1 MIETQRRGQHG
12 GVGQLHV
19 VLSEQREDFRLRVRA
34 AASAVVAR
42 DAAARQRLGVGGVI
56 LHPLLVPLAAQRQVL
71 INQIVERDAD
81 FTVQHHIR
89 QIDIRELITVKDPLG
104 APGQAFAFAR
114 VAGALVLRPV
124 AGGHPVVPGAVPG
137 DRVGV
142 AIQTV
147 GLFTVVLFHQVV
159 GVGVLSVAGVEVAL
173 AAVAGFKLQ
182 RLHRGEFPAHQTID
196 VFILYPFAPGRQ
208 GVGIDPGTFGLMTL
222 VDIPGVG
229 LRFVEVTE
237 QTEAEIAAQRAAE
250 AEVSAFGGAFILV
263 LRGVHIGVP

>member
-42 DAAARQRLGVGGVI
+42 DGAARQRLGIGGVI

-81 FTVQHHIR
+81 FAVQHHIR
-89 QIDIRELITVKDPLG
+89 QIDIRELVAVKDPLG

-114 VAGALVLRPV
+114 VAGAFVLRPV

-142 AIQTV
+142 AVQTV

-159 GVGVLSVAGVEVAL
+159 GVGVLGVAGVEVAL
-173 AAVAGFKLQ
+173 AAVA
-182 RLHRGEFPAHQTID
+182 RLKTPATASGRIPSAPDHRCFYFVPLRA
-196 VFILYPFAPGRQ
+196 RQ
-208 GVGIDPGTFGLMTL
+208 AGCRHRSRYVRTDDPG
-222 VDIPGVG
+222 
-229 LRFVEVTE
+229 
-237 QTEAEIAAQRAAE
+237 
-250 AEVSAFGGAFILV
+250 
-263 LRGVHIGVP
+263 